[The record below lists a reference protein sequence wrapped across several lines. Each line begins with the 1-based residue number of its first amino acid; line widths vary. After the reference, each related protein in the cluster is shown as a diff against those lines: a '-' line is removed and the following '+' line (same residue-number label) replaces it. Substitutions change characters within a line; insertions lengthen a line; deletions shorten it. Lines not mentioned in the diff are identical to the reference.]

1 MVHFGVIT
9 ERICLCLG
17 CKFGQRTSFQAC
29 FDLHRHRFGC
39 GIIQMRL
46 PCVLYRQ
53 VSNSFGGTVIL
64 SKRGYDVIFYPHI
77 ETSHQLLTIDATVE
91 QKPLPELCKESGDIL
106 QATCLTDD
114 SLNRGI
120 HRLGFCGVH
129 PASTRVE
136 NVRKSL
142 CHTLCK

>member
-1 MVHFGVIT
+1 MMKLLQNARKPYPHAY
-9 ERICLCLG
+9 
-17 CKFGQRTSFQAC
+17 TSY
-29 FDLHRHRFGC
+29 
-39 GIIQMRL
+39 
-46 PCVLYRQ
+46 VNLYRQ
-53 VSNSFGGTVIL
+53 NASGSSLLRVVPSGLEQFWGGTVIL